1 MVLISCAMGVNYPL
15 GDDKVSTVHS
25 SPLRYNRWKKYTPT
39 IEEVLLKFENIKPI
53 LKLLSVSWAKYSYWT
68 SLTKGY

>member
-1 MVLISCAMGVNYPL
+1 MVLISCAMGVNYSL

-25 SPLRYNRWKKYTPT
+25 SPLRYNRGKTDTPT
-39 IEEVLLKFENIKPI
+39 IKEELLKFEKLEPI

-68 SLTKGY
+68 SLTYSY